1 VNLAVPVNLQAL
13 RVTPNDASLITKR
26 SDFFAGPTSSFE
38 ELPWRDPSFTEHP
51 GRISRANLSANV
63 VNPLSGSVAEQLDA
77 GIHLHWALPDG
88 LTRSVQQPD
97 GTLAFP
103 AVPNR
108 WLVTRIL
115 QRAGQLSSRQWVVE
129 SDHLMTEAEYTGTYY
144 PAARRKAVSV
154 PVGWAL
160 AAGNDP
166 QRDGGALY
174 YPPSRRLGK
183 VFELSAWQPTAS
195 PEGTPP
201 DQVRHLDELQRQAH
215 AFVQG
220 TPPGALKAVGPSG
233 PAFAAY
239 YPDSRS
245 AFGFH
250 DRLEDLGA
258 DLGDAAFQVS
268 YHVVGWHSHASDDP
282 LQSPRLAQ
290 ALGKANAD
298 NANAPLPASPAQV
311 AADAVRETYRWSYDP
326 AAGTPSRC
334 VYAGQLAGLR
344 WDTTKPLPG
353 DPRFPQCYLQPPGDD
368 PSVRLSVGSSSSSA
382 MAALVKHEWAEWAG
396 SGWSPAGGQAP
407 DIGEQ
412 IERDLEFLIDAL
424 QLGILHELGTSSYLP
439 QLEQALHRAEFGSLA
454 GGQLWTIGTRE
465 SAADPSDPDRFNPP
479 EAQLPADG
487 NDLAGKLATLN
498 ACQTRLDALLG
509 TADSCRRQIFSD
521 WYHYIGAVG
530 SEDADPGTNALK
542 EQLKGYISGQILDLW
557 AKLDAAFGTKTAPAL
572 STANLPVFYSGAGD
586 YLGMREGRY
595 TTASPLPALAAQI
608 AAAANAILTV
618 LAGEG
623 YENFELR
630 RVERAR
636 FWQPNEPVVVA
647 TGEGL
652 RPAQRNGTARYLPCR
667 VSGQLLQSLQATA
680 GGAETSVSAAD
691 AAAAAALAVPEL
703 AASPTPEAANTR
715 PLLDDARAL
724 LGEACLLDPTLA
736 PVLAAK
742 LGGAVP
748 AGDLQGA
755 LNDVAGQIAR
765 AWRAG
770 APEGAALSIP
780 AVLTG
785 LCATAG
791 TLQVTLPGQAP
802 QGAGLTAR
810 PGDVWEDPFLP
821 LFLVWKASFRAPQ
834 KGAALGG
841 TRYDPAFVTSRFQ
854 LDENTIDLVPSGGAM
869 PTEAG
874 AATLSGSIPLSSRA
888 ADPLLDQIRQ
898 YLQEHPTENP
908 QLQAVIDH
916 LRDKPLLSQ
925 GLSGINPALLSR
937 AEGMQLTVF
946 NPFYDAEPPATE
958 LGAGTDTL
966 SYANV
971 LTHFVGWAA
980 GALADQVPLGEAGF
994 NPLRSG
1000 YLDVVSAEV
1009 VDVFGR
1015 KRRVVDAGA
1024 ASDAGKVVVA
1034 QQLKPPA
1041 GTTAQIGFP
1050 PRLAQ
1055 PARLLL
1061 EWVSGNDGR
1070 MVTNSHPAT
1079 SPVTGWVVS
1088 NYLDYSLMLFAPSG
1102 QPLGSLG
1109 VFGAQSGVAW
1119 QSAPGNPARPM
1130 ETDLGAPELEHLLK
1144 FATFIHGRPRGF
1156 FDALMA
1162 SIENAHTYIL
1172 SDGAGGDQPYA
1183 VLMGRP
1189 LALVRAELRLE
1200 LAGLPAFDTGLA
1212 AVRAAMAA
1220 NGGGAYDWTL
1230 RDDAGLR
1237 DVDFPV
1243 RLGDR
1248 NHLSDGLVGYFIDG
1262 PVPYDTFY
1270 APAAAAADGTGVRR
1284 PAPDT
1289 LRLKLRPA
1297 LDPPDVPYPGPAAQ
1311 TAALE
1316 DATVRS
1322 VRTAVTLLMDPRA
1335 AVHATTGVL
1344 PVKEIDLP
1352 AESYA
1357 RALRS
1362 IEVAFFTHPVLRGAQ
1377 GLELPVPDEAG
1388 FTWHWTMGV
1397 KQDGTARPQDEE
1409 LRAPATGD
1417 RAHFSFSPQIA
1428 QDGWLK
1434 LVPQPPQS
1442 GSQGAQ

>member
-1 VNLAVPVNLQAL
+1 MNLVVPVNLQAL

-26 SDFFAGPTSSFE
+26 SDFFSGPTSSFE
-38 ELPWRDPSFTEHP
+38 ELPWRDPAYTEHP
-51 GRISRANLSANV
+51 GRISKANLSANV
-63 VNPLSGSVAEQLDA
+63 ANPLSGSVAEQLEA

-88 LTRSVQQPD
+88 LTRGVQQPD

-103 AVPNR
+103 PVPNR

-115 QRAGQLSSRQWVVE
+115 QRSGEVSSRQWLVE
-129 SDHLMTEAEYTGTYY
+129 SDYLMTEAEYTGNYY
-144 PAARRKAVSV
+144 PATRRKAVSV

-160 AAGNDP
+160 AEGNDP

-174 YPPSRRLGK
+174 YPPSRRMGK
-183 VFELSAWQPTAS
+183 VFELGAWQPTTS
-195 PEGTPP
+195 PPGTPP
-201 DQVRHLDELQRQAH
+201 DQVRHLDELERRAH
-215 AFVQG
+215 AFAQG
-220 TPPGALKAVGPSG
+220 SPPGALKAVGPSG
-233 PAFAAY
+233 PAFAAF

-258 DLGDAAFQVS
+258 DLGSAAFQVS
-268 YHVVGWHSHASDDP
+268 YQVVGWHSHASDDP

-290 ALGKANAD
+290 ALAKANAD
-298 NANAPLPASPAQV
+298 NANAPAPRRVDAARV
-311 AADAVRETYRWSYDP
+311 AADTVRETYRWSYDP

-334 VYAGQLAGLR
+334 VYSGQLAGLR
-344 WDTTKPLPG
+344 WDTTGALPG
-353 DPRFPQCYLQPPGDD
+353 DPRYPQCYLQPLGDD
-368 PSVRLSVGSSSSSA
+368 PTVRLAVGSSSSSA

-396 SGWSPAGGQAP
+396 TGWSPDAGQASE
-407 DIGEQ
+407 IGER

-424 QLGILHELGTSSYLP
+424 QLGLLHQLGTSNYLP
-439 QLEQALHRAEFGSLA
+439 QLEQALHRAEFGSLQ
-454 GGQLWTIGTRE
+454 GGQLWTIGSRA
-465 SAADPSDPDRFNPP
+465 SAADPANPGRFNPP
-479 EAQLPADG
+479 EPQLPRDG
-487 NDLAGKLATLN
+487 SDLAGKLATLN

-530 SEDADPGTNALK
+530 SGDADPGANALK
-542 EQLKGYISGQILDLW
+542 EELKGYISRQVLDLW
-557 AKLDAAFGTKTAPAL
+557 AKLDAAFGTKAAPSAA
-572 STANLPVFYSGAGD
+572 TANLPVFHSGAAD
-586 YLGMREGRY
+586 YLALQGGRY
-595 TTASPLPALAAQI
+595 TSASPLPTLAGQI
-608 AAAANAILTV
+608 ADAANAILAV
-618 LAGEG
+618 LLGTG

-630 RVERAR
+630 RVERPR

-667 VSGQLLQSLQATA
+667 VSGQLVKTLEATA
-680 GGAETSVSAAD
+680 GGSRATVAAAD
-691 AAAAAALAVPEL
+691 AAASAALAVPDL
-703 AASPTPEAANTR
+703 AANATPESADTR
-715 PLLDDARAL
+715 PLLDHVRAL
-724 LGEACLLDPTLA
+724 RGEACLLDASLA
-736 PVLAAK
+736 PLLADK
-742 LGGAVP
+742 LGAIGGGAV
-748 AGDLQGA
+748 AADLRAA
-755 LNDVAGQIAR
+755 LGDVAEQISR

-770 APEGAALSIP
+770 APEGAPLSIP

-785 LCATAG
+785 LSATSG
-791 TLQVTLPGQAP
+791 TLQLSLPGQAP
-802 QGAGLTAR
+802 QGAGLTAQ
-810 PGDVWEDPFLP
+810 PGDTWEDPFLP
-821 LFLVWKASFRAPQ
+821 LFLVWKVSYRAPQ
-834 KGAALGG
+834 KGAAAGAQ
-841 TRYDPAFVTSRFQ
+841 RYDPGFVTSRFQ
-854 LDENTIDLVPSGGAM
+854 LDENTIDLVPSGGAA

-874 AATLSGSIPLSSRA
+874 SATLSGSIPLSSRA

-898 YLQEHPTENP
+898 YLQEHPAENP
-908 QLQAVIDH
+908 QLQAVIEH

-994 NPLRSG
+994 NPLRTG

-1015 KRRVVDAGA
+1015 KRRVVDSGA
-1024 ASDAGKVVVA
+1024 AADANKVVVA
-1034 QQLKPPA
+1034 QQLRPPA
-1041 GTTAQIGFP
+1041 GATAQIGLP

-1070 MVTNSHPAT
+1070 LVTNSHPAT
-1079 SPVTGWVVS
+1079 SPVAGWVVS

-1109 VFGAQSGVAW
+1109 VFGAKSSVAW

-1130 ETDLGAPELEHLLK
+1130 ATDLGAPGLEHFLK

-1200 LAGLPAFDTGLA
+1200 LAGLPAFDSGL
-1212 AVRAAMAA
+1212 
-1220 NGGGAYDWTL
+1220 
-1230 RDDAGLR
+1230 
-1237 DVDFPV
+1237 
-1243 RLGDR
+1243 
-1248 NHLSDGLVGYFIDG
+1248 
-1262 PVPYDTFY
+1262 
-1270 APAAAAADGTGVRR
+1270 
-1284 PAPDT
+1284 
-1289 LRLKLRPA
+1289 
-1297 LDPPDVPYPGPAAQ
+1297 
-1311 TAALE
+1311 
-1316 DATVRS
+1316 
-1322 VRTAVTLLMDPRA
+1322 
-1335 AVHATTGVL
+1335 
-1344 PVKEIDLP
+1344 
-1352 AESYA
+1352 
-1357 RALRS
+1357 
-1362 IEVAFFTHPVLRGAQ
+1362 
-1377 GLELPVPDEAG
+1377 
-1388 FTWHWTMGV
+1388 
-1397 KQDGTARPQDEE
+1397 
-1409 LRAPATGD
+1409 
-1417 RAHFSFSPQIA
+1417 
-1428 QDGWLK
+1428 
-1434 LVPQPPQS
+1434 
-1442 GSQGAQ
+1442 